1 MPKVQSTTYKSCPV
15 TTSHLGATRED
26 PRPHVDL
33 LVSISTQ
40 KDSTA
45 PPVHAPA
52 PVVGLQQLNTL
63 APEHQQT
70 VGNSWTI
77 LHLDSP
83 GQTHRQ
89 LVPVEWVVGAP
100 GSQHCGCWA
109 PRPPGN
115 LCLFDRVQGL
125 KPVGIPPPP
134 ERCLFQDW
142 FQSDNQTM
150 EEP

>member
-26 PRPHVDL
+26 PRLHVEL
-33 LVSISTQ
+33 PVSISTQ

-45 PPVHAPA
+45 APVHAPA

-70 VGNSWTI
+70 VGNSWTM

-109 PRPPGN
+109 PR
-115 LCLFDRVQGL
+115 LTVSRVLSLLASRPRPKG
-125 KPVGIPPPP
+125 V
-134 ERCLFQDW
+134 FSQDW
-142 FQSDNQTM
+142 LQSDNQTM